1 MAGGACAARCVAR
14 CRGVRR
20 GRAHSSGGCAF
31 RRWREA
37 ASHRSASC
45 CRHRLRSRYA
55 ECMPAGHFDGRIVRA
70 LASATWLLSATFNA
84 KRKLSRCA
92 NVCDRFRDRQCV
104 ACQCPVSDTS
114 HLRHAGPIACD
125 TESSLRSP

>member
-1 MAGGACAARCVAR
+1 MPDAAAYEGGERIRVADARFADGARRLRIEVVPAAVI
-14 CRGVRR
+14 GI
-20 GRAHSSGGCAF
+20 
-31 RRWREA
+31 EA
-37 ASHRSASC
+37 D
-45 CRHRLRSRYA
+45 LRSRYA